1 MMTTV
6 TLRLNKEE
14 QSIFEEVV
22 DLYGGKLS
30 TAIKQ
35 LALDKIQEEYDLQLI
50 RDFEEREK
58 NNEVEFIT
66 FDDLRKDLNLWNI
79 N

>member
-66 FDDLRKDLNLWNI
+66 FDDLRKDLNL
-79 N
+79 

>member
-14 QSIFEEVV
+14 QNIFEEVV

-66 FDDLRKDLNLWNI
+66 FDDLRKELNLWNI

>member
-1 MMTTV
+1 MTTV

-14 QSIFEEVV
+14 KYIFEEVV

>member
-1 MMTTV
+1 MTTV

-14 QSIFEEVV
+14 KYIFEEVV

-66 FDDLRKDLNLWNI
+66 FDDLRKDLNL
-79 N
+79 

>member
-1 MMTTV
+1 MTTV

-14 QSIFEEVV
+14 QYIFEEVV

>member
-14 QSIFEEVV
+14 QNIFEEVV

-66 FDDLRKDLNLWNI
+66 FDDLRKELNL
-79 N
+79 

>member
-1 MMTTV
+1 MTTV

-14 QSIFEEVV
+14 QNIFEEVV

-66 FDDLRKDLNLWNI
+66 FDDLRKDLNL
-79 N
+79 

>member
-66 FDDLRKDLNLWNI
+66 FDDFRKELNLWNI

>member
-1 MMTTV
+1 MTTV

-14 QSIFEEVV
+14 QNIFEEVV